1 MSAQKT
7 GYYDRTGKAICDGD
21 KVKAI
26 FGQQIHVGYAEQ
38 IGDEWFFTDKYF
50 AVNLKF
56 VDDIEILEDES

>member
-1 MSAQKT
+1 MRRVKT
-7 GYYDRTGKAICDGD
+7 GYYDHTGKAIRDGD
-21 KVKAI
+21 KVKVI
-26 FGQQIHVGYAEQ
+26 FRQQIHVGYAEQ